1 MKIKSLL
8 IGMLACSAMVAC
20 TDDVLEN
27 GGNEQQEVATRG
39 NAYISV
45 GFSSQTNS
53 SRAYDSHGSTD
64 DSKHYNAGTVAE
76 NTVDEVLLVIAKC
89 NDTATTGKGNG
100 VSFNDKKQYADLT
113 TPTTDGTEN
122 GKVITLSVDDFT
134 ENPNGTYTLNEQ
146 YRFDY
151 LGNYKVLVVINP
163 VDKLKTDIANKNH
176 KEAYEIICG
185 FVGQARTGAKADGN
199 FMMTNKQQVVV
210 TTDATNDTPEKAE
223 MAEVDVERVI
233 SKVTYRWKEANA
245 NYPAPLNEMINVH
258 EVAAPLV
265 SHTAVPG
272 SFWYKN
278 VVPATATTESYDQYF
293 YDEKFNKAT
302 HTDGNTYWVLLTS
315 DATLNNGTDQITAS
329 QVVAAFKANAEGV
342 AYDRY
347 TGLLNGTTTP
357 KDDEILP
364 ETYATATGRINTTFV
379 EGLTFVTTTTTN
391 NNQKY
396 YVRLTHYALTNLSNE
411 VYAVRHIKDANGVR
425 QLGVLGTTEL
435 LQDPNTATK
444 EGVNFS
450 NFASVFTNPY
460 QSVVEAISPVTVTTA
475 PSPFVALPTAD
486 EADAVTGV
494 TGTSPEY
501 NTIGAH
507 LRYVYE
513 NVVAPEKATANLVPG
528 IVFVG
533 QIYDETGAAVNIMY
547 KYDNKFYR
555 TLEALVR
562 AKGTNGV
569 LTLTTTSGETSTT
582 HKITPNSTV
591 AQAEAAGIDVY
602 DGGRCYY
609 YTADIKHYEYAS
621 GVAKANRYMEHAIMR
636 NNIYSLAVTGIKE
649 MGDAHLTLAG
659 QAPIIDVRAYITLK
673 VTILPWIVRFNDLD
687 L

>member
-1 MKIKSLL
+1 MEYIPIKSLL
-8 IGMLACSAMVAC
+8 IGMLASIALVGC
-20 TDDVLEN
+20 TNEDPID
-27 GGNEQQEVATRG
+27 GGNEQQEAATRG
-39 NAYISV
+39 KAYISV

-53 SRAYDSHGSTD
+53 SRAYDGCGTTD
-64 DSKHYNAGTVAE
+64 NSGHQNAGTEAE
-76 NTVDEVLLVIAKC
+76 NAVENVLLVIAKC
-89 NDTATTGKGNG
+89 NDTTPANSGNG
-100 VSFNDKKQYADLT
+100 TTNDLV
-113 TPTTDGTEN
+113 TPTADGTKN
-122 GKVITLSVDDFT
+122 GLVIELTKSDFT
-134 ENPNGTYTLNEQ
+134 KNANGTYSLNEQ

-163 VDKLKTDIANKNH
+163 VDDLLDGIAGMDH
-176 KEAYEIICG
+176 KEAYEYICG
-185 FVGQARTGAKADGN
+185 FSGQARTGENADGN
-199 FMMTNKQQVVV
+199 FMMTNKKQVVV
-210 TTDATNDTPEKAE
+210 ATSANNDTPEKAVT
-223 MAEVDVERVI
+223 AVVDVERVI

-245 NYPAPLNEMINVH
+245 SYPGDLGAMINVH
-258 EVAAPLV
+258 EVSAPLV
-265 SHTAVPG
+265 KHTAVTK

-278 VVPATATTESYDQYF
+278 VVPATTTTESYDQYIH
-293 YDEKFNKAT
+293 DANFNQAK
-302 HTDGNTYWVLLTS
+302 DINGNLYWVLLKNG
-315 DATLNNGTDQITAS
+315 ATLNNGTDQITADK
-329 QVVAAFKANAEGV
+329 VVAAFTANAEGV
-342 AYDRY
+342 AYTKY
-347 TGLLNGTTTP
+347 IGLRNGETTP
-357 KDDEILP
+357 YEDDFLP
-364 ETYATATGRINTTFV
+364 ETYATATARITTAFV
-379 EGLTFVTTTTTN
+379 EGLTFVTTTTTD

-396 YVRLTHYALTNLSNE
+396 YVHLTHYALTNLTNE
-411 VYAVRHIKDANGVR
+411 VYAVRHIKSANGVR
-425 QLGVLGTTEL
+425 QFGDLLATEL

-444 EGVNFS
+444 EGANFT
-450 NFASVFTNPY
+450 NFTSVFTNTY
-460 QSVVEAISPVTVTTA
+460 QSVVDAISPVTVTSA
-475 PSPFVALPTAD
+475 PSPFVALPTAN
-486 EADAVTGV
+486 ETGAVTDV
-494 TGTSPEY
+494 TGGTPEY

-569 LTLTTTSGETSTT
+569 LTLTTTSGETTTT

-621 GVAKANRYMEHAIMR
+621 TVETAQRYMEHAIMR

-659 QAPIIDVRAYITLK
+659 QAPIIDVRAYITLQ
-673 VTILPWIVRFNDLD
+673 VNILKWIVRFNDLD

>member
-1 MKIKSLL
+1 
-8 IGMLACSAMVAC
+8 MLASVALVGC

-27 GGNEQQEVATRG
+27 GGNEKLEVATRG

-53 SRAYDSHGSTD
+53 SRAYDNHGTTD
-64 DSKHYNAGTVAE
+64 DSGHKNAGTVAE
-76 NTVDEVLLVIAKC
+76 NTVNEVLLVIAKC
-89 NDTATTGKGNG
+89 SETATSGNG
-100 VSFNDKKQYADLT
+100 ASLNEDGKYTDLT

-122 GKVITLSVDDFT
+122 GKVITLSVNDFT

-163 VDKLKTDIANKNH
+163 VDDLKTAIANKNH

-185 FVGQARTGAKADGN
+185 FRGQARTGENADGN
-199 FMMTNKQQVVV
+199 FMMTNKKQVVV

-223 MAEVDVERVI
+223 IAEVEVERVI
-233 SKVTYRWKEANA
+233 SKVTYRWKAA
-245 NYPAPLNEMINVH
+245 DTNYPAPLNEMINVH
-258 EVAAPLV
+258 EVPAPLV
-265 SHTAVPG
+265 SHTAVTE
-272 SFWYKN
+272 SFWYKKEI
-278 VVPATATTESYDQYF
+278 PATTATETTPATEAYDQYF

-302 HTDGNTYWVLLTS
+302 HTDGKTYWVLLTS

-329 QVVAAFKANAEGV
+329 QVVAAFTANAEGV
-342 AYDRY
+342 AYGSY
-347 TGLLNGTTTP
+347 TGLLNGTTEPTE
-357 KDDEILP
+357 DDILP
-364 ETYATATGRINTTFV
+364 ETYATATGRITTDFV
-379 EGLTFVTTTTTN
+379 EGLTFVTTTTTD

-396 YVRLTHYALTNLSNE
+396 YVQLTHYALTNLSNE
-411 VYAVRHIKDANGVR
+411 VYAVRYIKGESGVR
-425 QLGVLGTTEL
+425 QLGELKPAEL

-444 EGVNFS
+444 EGTDFS

-460 QSVVEAISPVTVTTA
+460 QFVVDAISPVTVTSA
-475 PSPFVALPTAD
+475 PSPFVALPTQD
-486 EADAVTGV
+486 EKDAVTGI
-494 TGTSPEY
+494 TGNAHDPYT
-501 NTIGAH
+501 TIGAH

-533 QIYDETGAAVNIMY
+533 QIYDETGAAVSIMY

-569 LTLTTTSGETSTT
+569 LTLTTTSDEKTTT

-621 GVAKANRYMEHAIMR
+621 TVDKTARYMEHAIMR

-673 VTILPWIVRFNDLD
+673 VTILPWIVRFNDLE